1 MDMDIEYIPA
11 EKKHLIYWLPDSC
24 QSIGSEKG
32 VPMDIPGSPGHQFFC
47 KNGRLITGDA
57 KIDDRPDRQTACVHL
72 KTKWLWYNWMPLSY

>member
-1 MDMDIEYIPA
+1 
-11 EKKHLIYWLPDSC
+11 
-24 QSIGSEKG
+24 
-32 VPMDIPGSPGHQFFC
+32 MDIPGSPGHQFFC